1 MQLEDLGGRSVRGRR
16 SSLARTS
23 PEGSHLDASYFTVK
37 ESCRVVGF
45 KSGRRQCKRVWEV
58 RVPTV

>member
-37 ESCRVVGF
+37 ESWVVGF